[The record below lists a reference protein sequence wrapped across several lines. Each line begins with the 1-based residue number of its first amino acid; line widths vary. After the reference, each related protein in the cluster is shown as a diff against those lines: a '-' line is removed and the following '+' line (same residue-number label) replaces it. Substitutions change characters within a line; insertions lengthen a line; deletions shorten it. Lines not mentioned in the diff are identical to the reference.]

1 MNSSSCVLV
10 ETFRLNRCA
19 TVKVAEIGIATE
31 VYTSISQLSNHVWD
45 KIVEPHNN
53 LFLSHAYLQA
63 LENAH
68 RERMSFRYVVFSE
81 RGKKLGAA
89 YFQLFDVRGNEA
101 LKSSA
106 QTDLE
111 TDPTGSNPVLT
122 RIKRAV
128 KKISYRQIAKLRLRM
143 LVCGNALL
151 TGEHGLFFNKKV
163 SKLQANQLLHR
174 AISQIEADEKAE
186 GRKISLT
193 LIKDFDESK
202 ADEARN
208 LLNYGFKEI
217 NFQPNMV
224 FPLQTEWQTF
234 DNYLQAM
241 HSKYRVRTKKV
252 LSKRSGLVV
261 KDFTYSDIEQ
271 HLPEIYRY
279 YSEVA
284 DSVDFNLLSASPQY
298 FLELKQQ
305 LSECFKLIG
314 YFKDQTLVGFICAF
328 VGKGHLEVHFTGYNQ
343 ELNKEHAIYSNM
355 LYEMVNMGLQN
366 RVKTIGF
373 GRTALEIKSTIG
385 AVGTNMPAFIK
396 HSNSLVHRY
405 LIPLINQFNQA
416 HWIPRHPFKHHE
428 NEGEGL

>member
-1 MNSSSCVLV
+1 MSTSSCVLV
-10 ETFRLNRCA
+10 ETFLPNRCNA
-19 TVKVAEIGIATE
+19 VKVTEIGISTE
-31 VYTSISQLSNHVWD
+31 VYTSISQISNHVWD

-53 LFLSHAYLQA
+53 IFLSHAYLQA
-63 LENAH
+63 LETAH
-68 RERMSFRYVVFSE
+68 RERMSFRYVVFTD
-81 RGKKLGAA
+81 RGKKLGVA

-106 QTDLE
+106 QADVE
-111 TDPTGSNPVLT
+111 ASPIVSNPVFSS
-122 RIKRAV
+122 IKRAV

-151 TGEHGLFFNKKV
+151 TGEHGSFFNKKI
-163 SKLQANQLLHR
+163 SKLQATHLLHK
-174 AISQIEADEKAE
+174 AISQIEAEEKAN

-193 LIKDFDESK
+193 LIKDFDENK

-224 FPLQTEWQTF
+224 FPLQSEWQNF
-234 DNYLQAM
+234 DDYLQAM
-241 HSKYRVRTKKV
+241 HSKYRVRSKKV
-252 LSKRSGLVV
+252 LSKGSRLVK
-261 KDFTYSDIEQ
+261 KDFTLSDIHQ
-271 HLPEIYRY
+271 HLPEIYQF

-298 FLELKQQ
+298 FSELKQQ
-305 LSECFKLIG
+305 LSERFKLIG
-314 YFKDQTLVGFICAF
+314 YYKEQTLVGFICAF

-355 LYEMVNMGLQN
+355 LYEMVNIGLQN
-366 RVKTIGF
+366 GVKTIGF

-396 HSNSLVHRY
+396 HSNALVHRY
-405 LIPLINQFNQA
+405 LIPLINQFNQV

-428 NEGEGL
+428 NEGVGE